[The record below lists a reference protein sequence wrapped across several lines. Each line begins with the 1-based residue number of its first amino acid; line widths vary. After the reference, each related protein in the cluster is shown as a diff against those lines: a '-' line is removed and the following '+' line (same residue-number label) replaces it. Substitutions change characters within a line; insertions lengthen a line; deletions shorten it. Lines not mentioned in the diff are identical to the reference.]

1 MPVSFTD
8 RELDIMTVLW
18 EHGPSTV
25 AEVREHLADDLA
37 HTTVQTMLRILS
49 DKGYV
54 AHVEE
59 GRAHR
64 FRALVQRE
72 EAARSA
78 LRRVVD
84 SLLDGSPSL
93 VLTHLIRDRKLSRD
107 EIAAMRQMLDDAPAP
122 APKPKRRGGRA
133 GDR

>member
-18 EHGPSTV
+18 DRGPSTV
-25 AEVREHLADDLA
+25 AEVRTALKDDLA

-49 DKGYV
+49 EKGYV

-64 FRALVQRE
+64 FRALVERD
-72 EAARSA
+72 EAAQSA

-84 SLLDGSPSL
+84 SLLEGSPSL
-93 VLTHLIRDRKLSRD
+93 VLSHLIRDRRLTKD
-107 EIAAMRQMLDDAPAP
+107 EIEEMRRLLDERTEDA
-122 APKPKRRGGRA
+122 
-133 GDR
+133 

>member
-18 EHGPSTV
+18 DRGPSTV
-25 AEVREHLADDLA
+25 AEVRAQLKDDLA

-49 DKGYV
+49 EKGYV

-64 FRALVQRE
+64 FRALVQRD
-72 EAARSA
+72 EAAQSA

-84 SLLDGSPSL
+84 SLLEGSPSL
-93 VLTHLIRDRKLSRD
+93 VLSHLIRDRRLTKNEIEEMRRLLD
-107 EIAAMRQMLDDAPAP
+107 ERTEDA
-122 APKPKRRGGRA
+122 
-133 GDR
+133 